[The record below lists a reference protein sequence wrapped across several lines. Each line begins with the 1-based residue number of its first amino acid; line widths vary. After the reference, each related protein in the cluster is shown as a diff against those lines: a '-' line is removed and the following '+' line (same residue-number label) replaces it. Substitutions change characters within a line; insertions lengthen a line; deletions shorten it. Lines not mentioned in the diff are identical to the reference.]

1 MFSDEYKQKIMKK
14 YNITESQINSS
25 IHYKIPDFVFQTKFN
40 QNNQCRFHHPE
51 DTIFKFEVKNN
62 PDLVLDKK
70 SFPKIK
76 TSTQYEIKKKQQIYN
91 TLNKIQREKI
101 DLLINRAYEQINDEI
116 RNYNN
121 NVKNRK
127 RLKIL
132 PLVTKEQIT
141 EHILNE
147 VNKYLTYS
155 YDNKDKIVYLDNKK
169 KLENNKSNLINNKQ
183 YIWSHDF
190 MEQKKNNEYKKLYSI
205 KYIDTT
211 RVDKNIILSRNKKK
225 IFSDIPSVIKIEKI
239 TDFKNKTSVSIGKN
253 KKKEA
258 LKNKNLTSYGD
269 NMININN
276 YEKK

>member
-1 MFSDEYKQKIMKK
+1 MFSNEYKQKIMKK
-14 YNITESQINSS
+14 YNITESLMNST
-25 IHYKIPDFVFQTKFN
+25 IHYKIPDFVFQTKIN
-40 QNNQCRFHHPE
+40 QNNQCRFHHP
-51 DTIFKFEVKNN
+51 TNTVFKFQMKNN
-62 PDLVLDKK
+62 PDLILDKK
-70 SFPKIK
+70 SFPKIRS
-76 TSTQYEIKKKQQIYN
+76 STQYEIKKKKQTYD

-101 DLLINRAYEQINDEI
+101 DLLISRAYSQINNGI
-116 RNYNN
+116 RNYNKSADK
-121 NVKNRK
+121 KNK
-127 RLKIL
+127 LKFL
-132 PLVTKEQIT
+132 PLVTKEKVT
-141 EHILNE
+141 EYILNE

-169 KLENNKSNLINNKQ
+169 KQENNKSNLVNNKQ

-225 IFSDIPSVIKIEKI
+225 IFTDIPSVIKIEKI
-239 TDFKNKTSVSIGKN
+239 TDFKNKTSVSIDKN

-258 LKNKNLTSYGD
+258 LKNKNLTTYGD
-269 NMININN
+269 DMININN

>member
-169 KLENNKSNLINNKQ
+169 KLENNKKNLIDNKQ
-183 YIWSHDF
+183 YIWSHDI
-190 MEQKKNNEYKKLYSI
+190 MEQKKINEYKKLYTI

-211 RVDKNIILSRNKKK
+211 RIDKNIFLSNNKKK
-225 IFSDIPSVIKIEKI
+225 IFNDIPSIIKIDKKN
-239 TDFKNKTSVSIGKN
+239 DFKFKTSMSNDKTQKKISMTNRNVSASVDKVI
-253 KKKEA
+253 
-258 LKNKNLTSYGD
+258 
-269 NMININN
+269 
-276 YEKK
+276 EKHS